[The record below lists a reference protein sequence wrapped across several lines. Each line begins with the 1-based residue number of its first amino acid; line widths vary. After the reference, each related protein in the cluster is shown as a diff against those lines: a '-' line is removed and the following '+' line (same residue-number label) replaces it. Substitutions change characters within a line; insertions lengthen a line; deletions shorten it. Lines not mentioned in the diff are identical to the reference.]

1 MKRRVPVFIVLLLVF
16 AALPAAAQKGPLS
29 MGPVVGVVPA
39 GDYFLMPIGVDLR
52 YTILDWLS
60 LRADLCYAPL
70 VPSVQGYPVIAV
82 GAEMGSAGFYG
93 KVIGETLLAIA
104 ESQLFIPIVTAGMGF
119 SIVGFFI
126 EIDFNVL
133 FAYGAIAPS
142 LGSTLGYR
150 FAL

>member
-1 MKRRVPVFIVLLLVF
+1 
-16 AALPAAAQKGPLS
+16 
-29 MGPVVGVVPA
+29 
-39 GDYFLMPIGVDLR
+39 
-52 YTILDWLS
+52 
-60 LRADLCYAPL
+60 
-70 VPSVQGYPVIAV
+70 
-82 GAEMGSAGFYG
+82 MGSAGFYG
-93 KVIGETLLAIA
+93 KVMGETLLAIA

-119 SIVGFFI
+119 GIVGFFI